1 MLNIRIATRKSD
13 LALWQANHVC
23 EKLKNL
29 KEISSVELVP
39 MTTEGDVKL
48 DQNLQ
53 KIGGKG
59 LFIKELEHA
68 ILQKKADIAVHSMK
82 DMPVKLP
89 DGFCIAATLKRESPF
104 DSLITYNN
112 LKLEQLK
119 SGAIIG
125 TSSLRR
131 QSQILRLRSD
141 IEIKNLRGNV
151 NTRMNKLKQGEYDA
165 IILARAGLERLGLS
179 ENITETFSSDDMI
192 PAAAQGVIGIECTQ
206 NNEDIIKI
214 LSTLDDKES
223 TITTNAERSV
233 NRELKADCQS
243 PIGSYATITDKK
255 CKIETIVSSPDG
267 TKIIRESVIG
277 DQEKAVELGKIL
289 AQKLISLGAEDIIKL
304 SQS

>member
-1 MLNIRIATRKSD
+1 MNIRIATRKSD

-39 MTTEGDVKL
+39 MTTEGDVNL

-119 SGAIIG
+119 SGAIVG

-192 PAAAQGVIGIECTQ
+192 PAAAQGVIGIECIQ

>member
-1 MLNIRIATRKSD
+1 MNIRIATRKSD

-243 PIGSYATITDKK
+243 PVGSYATITDKK

>member
-1 MLNIRIATRKSD
+1 MNIRIATRKSD

-39 MTTEGDVKL
+39 MTTEGDVNL

-206 NNEDIIKI
+206 NNEDIIEI

>member
-1 MLNIRIATRKSD
+1 LNIRIATRKSD
-13 LALWQANHVC
+13 LAMWQANHVC

-29 KEISSVELVP
+29 EEISSVELIP
-39 MTTEGDVKL
+39 MNTEGDLNL

-112 LKLEQLK
+112 LKLKQLK

-131 QSQILRLRSD
+131 KSQILRLRSD

-151 NTRMNKLKQGEYDA
+151 NTRMNKLEEGEFDA
-165 IILARAGLERLGLS
+165 IILARAGIERLGLS
-179 ENITETFSSDDMI
+179 DRITETFSPDDMI
-192 PAAAQGVIGIECTQ
+192 PAAAQGVIGIECAK

-214 LSTLDDKES
+214 LSALDDKES
-223 TITTNAERSV
+223 TITSNAERSV

-243 PIGSYATITDKK
+243 PIGSYATITQKK
-255 CKIETIVSSPDG
+255 CKIETIVASPDG
-267 TKIIRESVIG
+267 SKTIRESIIG
-277 DQEKAVELGKIL
+277 DQDKAVELGKIL
-289 AQKLISLGAEDIIKL
+289 AQKLISLGAEDIIQL
-304 SQS
+304 SQL

>member
-1 MLNIRIATRKSD
+1 MNIRIATRKSD